1 MTTEEVIGN
10 NTVGATEKPFKFE
23 GLHFKRWQQKMYFF
37 LTLKKV
43 VYVLNQDIPAVPAAS
58 SSGTKELSVTNGVE
72 KSVADKDKDQT
83 DPTAAQIKD
92 QELQQKKKK
101 DSFGLIV
108 ITYVRTI

>member
-1 MTTEEVIGN
+1 
-10 NTVGATEKPFKFE
+10 
-23 GLHFKRWQQKMYFF
+23 MYFF

-83 DPTAAQIKD
+83 DPAAAQIKD